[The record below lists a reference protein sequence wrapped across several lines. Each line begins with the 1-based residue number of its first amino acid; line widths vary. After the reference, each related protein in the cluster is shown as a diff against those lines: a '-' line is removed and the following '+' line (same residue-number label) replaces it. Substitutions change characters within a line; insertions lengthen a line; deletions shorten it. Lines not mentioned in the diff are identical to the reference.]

1 MASDTL
7 NFLSEAF
14 STFEF
19 GLTKTGL
26 FDVINDTSTH
36 VGGTFFAPSNAAFR
50 KLGPK
55 VNGFL
60 FSRWGEK
67 YLKALLQYHIV
78 FDHTLYSD
86 AYNEPKDSGLSRRST
101 HIDLPTLL
109 DNHHLSIDISRF
121 TRVVIIKINGFVTVA
136 VPDIIVRDGV
146 IHVIND
152 VLIPPRKPRKGKD
165 PLGEGS
171 LPLFAEGDAVSVLT
185 IEELVERL
193 EPLVEKY
200 GEFEK

>member
-36 VGGTFFAPSNAAFR
+36 VGGTIFAPSNRAFR

-55 VNGFL
+55 LNGFL

-67 YLKALLQYHIV
+67 YLKALLKYHIV
-78 FDHTLYSD
+78 FNHTLYSD
-86 AYNEPKDSGLSRRST
+86 AYYEPRDSDLVPGST
-101 HIDLPTLL
+101 HVS
-109 DNHHLSIDISRF
+109 HL
-121 TRVVIIKINGFVTVA
+121 
-136 VPDIIVRDGV
+136 
-146 IHVIND
+146 
-152 VLIPPRKPRKGKD
+152 
-165 PLGEGS
+165 
-171 LPLFAEGDAVSVLT
+171 
-185 IEELVERL
+185 RL
-193 EPLVEKY
+193 SDKL
-200 GEFEK
+200 